1 MDGYLEIT
9 RGGKHSGKRIKTT
22 LSSGGNVTWEEGRE
36 VGARSQVR
44 SDSSCS
50 A

>member
-1 MDGYLEIT
+1 MDTWEIT
-9 RGGKHSGKRIKTT
+9 RGGKHSGKRIQTT
-22 LSSGGNVTWEEGRE
+22 LDIEGNATWEEGRE
-36 VGARSQVR
+36 VCARSQVR